1 MKEKKSLTPEM
12 VKIMNHTTKEPVI
25 ISADAGSGKTFTL
38 LNKAVRLVEN
48 GGKALILSFSNE
60 SVEDLNKRISDVY
73 RDKIIAMTFHSY
85 LLDAYNSKGDKKLFI
100 SPVESAMLERKYMKE
115 ALEESKDNFLVSS
128 ILTTFKSP
136 IDNLCSIYHDIS
148 SKSSIGVIRYIDSC
162 IMQDRAG
169 MHKKLYYDYDIAKIE
184 SILDRE
190 GVKLDVDENDFVRG
204 ILSILRSFH
213 FKFNDMLYCNNM
225 ITYDMVE
232 FLDYDLLKFN
242 LKSQQITS
250 LLIDEFQD
258 VNERQNSIV
267 KYIESLPFIEYSYKF
282 GDSKQSIYKFRGCD
296 NSFFKER
303 MELEK
308 CFELTQNFRTND
320 NLLKLFNDRLKNK
333 YGLHTKTRS
342 VIRDDYSF
350 EVIEAITKTSGK
362 EKYEVQ
368 FDTYKENNSSF
379 KTKALQMQYINTV
392 LVDKIKQLLDSSK
405 EVAILVSK
413 RSELNKFRPLME
425 EFSLSKKEANL
436 ADSNEFKMPY
446 FLIKGFL
453 DKNDKLLNMTL
464 KNLGIDV
471 TNLEITES
479 ELKRVIDTKK
489 FKEYLKNKIMNNI
502 DMTDDSVDEV
512 LEIFIDNQYFY
523 KKNKNDKKTI
533 QEHLEDTVSFIERIF
548 ASDIVVQSKIKDN
561 GKIRILTKH
570 ASKGLEFDAV
580 VNIVNK
586 NAKTLKSPVLYSKYD
601 LLSDYY
607 SIDDKGFLETKD
619 SVDKILIKELERSSE
634 KEQEINLEYVAMTRA
649 KKHYLEVII

>member
-1 MKEKKSLTPEM
+1 M
-12 VKIMNHTTKEPVI
+12 
-25 ISADAGSGKTFTL
+25 
-38 LNKAVRLVEN
+38 
-48 GGKALILSFSNE
+48 
-60 SVEDLNKRISDVY
+60 
-73 RDKIIAMTFHSY
+73 
-85 LLDAYNSKGDKKLFI
+85 
-100 SPVESAMLERKYMKE
+100 
-115 ALEESKDNFLVSS
+115 
-128 ILTTFKSP
+128 
-136 IDNLCSIYHDIS
+136 
-148 SKSSIGVIRYIDSC
+148 
-162 IMQDRAG
+162 
-169 MHKKLYYDYDIAKIE
+169 
-184 SILDRE
+184 
-190 GVKLDVDENDFVRG
+190 
-204 ILSILRSFH
+204 
-213 FKFNDMLYCNNM
+213 
-225 ITYDMVE
+225 
-232 FLDYDLLKFN
+232 
-242 LKSQQITS
+242 
-250 LLIDEFQD
+250 
-258 VNERQNSIV
+258 
-267 KYIESLPFIEYSYKF
+267 
-282 GDSKQSIYKFRGCD
+282 
-296 NSFFKER
+296 
-303 MELEK
+303 
-308 CFELTQNFRTND
+308 
-320 NLLKLFNDRLKNK
+320 
-333 YGLHTKTRS
+333 
-342 VIRDDYSF
+342 
-350 EVIEAITKTSGK
+350 
-362 EKYEVQ
+362 
-368 FDTYKENNSSF
+368 
-379 KTKALQMQYINTV
+379 
-392 LVDKIKQLLDSSK
+392 LDSSK

-471 TNLEITES
+471 TDLEITES

-619 SVDKILIKELERSSE
+619 SVDKILIKELEKSSE